1 MKFNNFL
8 KVLYI
13 LGGFIL
19 TYIFLITG
27 FLLLFIGA
35 DFFVSSAANISK
47 TFNINP
53 FFMGLTI
60 VAFGT
65 SSPELSV
72 SLISSLNGS
81 YGLCVGNIIGSN
93 LFNILMV
100 VGALGFIKT
109 LRVDNSILK
118 MEFLFLIFCSIT
130 LLLLSMDNSLGRF
143 DGILLLLLFTYY
155 MFSFSPINNYRES
168 IPLIRNNII
177 KFKDNTKFY
186 DILINIFSL
195 LAIFTGGKMVVDS
208 CLNIVDYLDISSRLI
223 GFTIVAIGTSLPEL
237 ITSIIASC
245 KNEGDIALGSIIGSN
260 IFNILFVIAIPALIN
275 PIAIDSKLISD
286 CIFTI
291 IATILAF
298 IFIKRKNDITKHES
312 LILVFTYI
320 IYIQFFISK
329 S

>member
-1 MKFNNFL
+1 M
-8 KVLYI
+8 
-13 LGGFIL
+13 

-35 DFFVSSAANISK
+35 DFFVSSSANISK

-81 YGLCVGNIIGSN
+81 YGLCIGNIIGSN

-223 GFTIVAIGTSLPEL
+223 GTSLPEL

-275 PIAIDSKLISD
+275 PIAIDSKLIFDS
-286 CIFTI
+286 IFTI

-298 IFIKRKNDITKHES
+298 IFIKRENDITKHES

-320 IYIQFFISK
+320 VYIQFFISK
-329 S
+329 F

>member
-1 MKFNNFL
+1 MAGTATTIEEQIVLL
-8 KVLYI
+8 KNRGMEI
-13 LGGFIL
+13 EDEKKAAEC
-19 TYIFLITG
+19 
-27 FLLLFIGA
+27 LLDIGY
-35 DFFVSSAANISK
+35 FR
-47 TFNINP
+47 
-53 FFMGLTI
+53 
-60 VAFGT
+60 
-65 SSPELSV
+65 
-72 SLISSLNGS
+72 
-81 YGLCVGNIIGSN
+81 
-93 LFNILMV
+93 
-100 VGALGFIKT
+100 LGFYWFPFEKSYP
-109 LRVDNSILK
+109 RKVKRDHN
-118 MEFLFLIFCSIT
+118 
-130 LLLLSMDNSLGRF
+130 
-143 DGILLLLLFTYY
+143 
-155 MFSFSPINNYRES
+155 
-168 IPLIRNNII
+168 
-177 KFKDNTKFY
+177 FKDNTKFY

-275 PIAIDSKLISD
+275 PIAIDSKLIFDS
-286 CIFTI
+286 IFTI

-298 IFIKRKNDITKHES
+298 IFIKRENDITKHES

>member
-35 DFFVSSAANISK
+35 DFFVSSSANISK

-81 YGLCVGNIIGSN
+81 YGLCIGNIIGSN

-109 LRVDNSILK
+109 LRV
-118 MEFLFLIFCSIT
+118 
-130 LLLLSMDNSLGRF
+130 
-143 DGILLLLLFTYY
+143 
-155 MFSFSPINNYRES
+155 
-168 IPLIRNNII
+168 
-177 KFKDNTKFY
+177 NT
-186 DILINIFSL
+186 
-195 LAIFTGGKMVVDS
+195 
-208 CLNIVDYLDISSRLI
+208 
-223 GFTIVAIGTSLPEL
+223 
-237 ITSIIASC
+237 
-245 KNEGDIALGSIIGSN
+245 
-260 IFNILFVIAIPALIN
+260 
-275 PIAIDSKLISD
+275 
-286 CIFTI
+286 
-291 IATILAF
+291 
-298 IFIKRKNDITKHES
+298 
-312 LILVFTYI
+312 
-320 IYIQFFISK
+320 
-329 S
+329 

>member
-1 MKFNNFL
+1 MS
-8 KVLYI
+8 
-13 LGGFIL
+13 
-19 TYIFLITG
+19 YIFLIAG

-35 DFFVSSAANISK
+35 DFFVSSASNISK

-81 YGLCVGNIIGSN
+81 YDLCVSNIIGSN

-118 MEFLFLIFCSIT
+118 MEFIFLIFCSIT

-143 DGILLLLLFTYY
+143 DGILLLILFILYI
-155 MFSFSPINNYRES
+155 FSFSPVNNYRES
-168 IPLIRNNII
+168 IPLVYNNIM
-177 KFKDNTKFY
+177 KFKNNTKFY

-195 LAIFTGGKMVVDS
+195 LAIFIGGKIVVNS
-208 CLNIVDYLDISSRLI
+208 CLNIVDSLGINSRLI

-237 ITSIIASC
+237 ITSIIAAC
-245 KNEGDIALGSIIGSN
+245 KGEGDIALGSIIGSN
-260 IFNILFVIAIPALIN
+260 IFNILFVMAIPTLIN
-275 PIAIDSKLISD
+275 PITVGSKLISD
-286 CIFTI
+286 SIFTI

-298 IFIKRKNDITKHES
+298 IFVKRKNDITKYES
-312 LILVFTYI
+312 LMLVFAYI
-320 IYIQFFISK
+320 VYIQFFLATS
-329 S
+329 

>member
-1 MKFNNFL
+1 M
-8 KVLYI
+8 
-13 LGGFIL
+13 

-35 DFFVSSAANISK
+35 DFFVSSSANISK

-81 YGLCVGNIIGSN
+81 YGLCIGNIIGSN

-100 VGALGFIKT
+100 VGALG
-109 LRVDNSILK
+109 
-118 MEFLFLIFCSIT
+118 SIT

-208 CLNIVDYLDISSRLI
+208 CLNI

-275 PIAIDSKLISD
+275 PIAIDSKLIFDS
-286 CIFTI
+286 IFTI

-298 IFIKRKNDITKHES
+298 IFIKRENDITKHES

>member
-1 MKFNNFL
+1 M
-8 KVLYI
+8 
-13 LGGFIL
+13 

-35 DFFVSSAANISK
+35 DFFVSSSANISK

-81 YGLCVGNIIGSN
+81 YGLCIGNIIGSN

-177 KFKDNTKFY
+177 KFKD
-186 DILINIFSL
+186 IFSL

-275 PIAIDSKLISD
+275 PIAIDSKLIFDS
-286 CIFTI
+286 IFTI

-298 IFIKRKNDITKHES
+298 IFIKRENDITKHES